1 MFPDYKNLILEDY
14 HRKKEQNKL
23 PLSLVILS
31 PAKLRDECFKICEGR
46 YDSRD
51 LRTLRDFFG
60 VGNGKVE
67 FLRLIDQVDVDKLRP
82 LINFLNGE
90 TASTNEKNIEL
101 LAWLIDFQPRP
112 FELGRKYERMEEG
125 EKEEGGMEEGGM
137 EVETKETR
145 DGKQETGENGG
156 MDKGGMEEGRMEHAS
171 AALSLA
177 STAPLEPAGLVP
189 RKKPGLLKW
198 LIPGVIAVVAVS
210 GFSIMKLRDK
220 PPVIEQ
226 LPALATS
233 CMYWTGEQYKAI
245 PCNTRTG
252 NATVIALDTFQLN
265 NFKKVMQ
272 PDSITLKSTGKL
284 WYLKRNK
291 SLEIFTAPGNHPE
304 ELNKQLKPLSA
315 YMIKKYILK
324 NEK

>member
-14 HRKKEQNKL
+14 RRKKEQNEL
-23 PLSLVILS
+23 PLSLLHLRRAMV
-31 PAKLRDECFKICEGR
+31 RDECLKICEER
-46 YDSRD
+46 FQPRD
-51 LRTLRDFFG
+51 VKTLSDFFG
-60 VGNGKVE
+60 FFNGKE
-67 FLRLIDQVDVDKLRP
+67 ECLRVIAGVDLDKFKP
-82 LINFLNGE
+82 LINYINGD

-112 FELGRKYERMEEG
+112 YEYGRKY
-125 EKEEGGMEEGGM
+125 
-137 EVETKETR
+137 V
-145 DGKQETGENGG
+145 G
-156 MDKGGMEEGRMEHAS
+156 MDKGGMEEGVKEAGDAKQETGEKGGMEWGKIDHV
-171 AALSLA
+171 AATLPIA
-177 STAPLEPAGLVP
+177 GITPLEPVGLVP

-198 LIPGVIAVVAVS
+198 LLPGAIAVVSVT
-210 GFSIMKLRDK
+210 GFSIMKFGDK
-220 PPVIEQ
+220 PPVDI
-226 LPALATS
+226 PTS

-291 SLEIFTAPGNHPE
+291 TLEVFTAPGNHPE
-304 ELNKQLKPLSA
+304 ELNKQLKPLSK
-315 YMIKKYILK
+315 YMIDKYFPKK
-324 NEK
+324 